1 MVKCVGTNADN
12 IRPAQRALQIFKN
25 RKILLLLLLLLFP
38 VETHP
43 EIARK
48 TLQMIL
54 PALYRSGQISWNP
67 TVNKMTALTI
77 KCFLVIFSYSF
88 ILQLY

>member
-25 RKILLLLLLLLFP
+25 RKILLLLFP

-77 KCFLVIFSYSF
+77 KCFLVMFSYSF

>member
-25 RKILLLLLLLLFP
+25 RKILLLLFP